1 MSNAS
6 QDDAA
11 QAVLSDALAAGVETV
26 RISFVDQHGILRG
39 KALPLSALEAAFR
52 NGVTMTSTLLLKDT
66 SHRTVFPVWDGDAGF
81 GDGVLT
87 GAGDVIMRPDPS
99 TFRVLPW
106 SAHSAWMLA
115 DIEMA
120 DGAPFPFSSRH
131 LLRQAVDRLAA
142 RNMSLMTGL
151 ELEFHV
157 FRIMEPR
164 LTHTDTGMPPAAPE
178 TALLAHGYQY
188 LTEDRYDQ
196 LEPVMD
202 ALRRAAEGLGLPVRS
217 MEVEFGPGQFEFTF
231 DPADAMTHADNM
243 ILFRAMAKQVCRRQ
257 GLHATFMTRP
267 QVQSGMASGWHLH
280 QSLVDRTRG
289 QNLFM
294 PRPDGGLSAIASAWI
309 AGLLDH
315 AHATC
320 LLSTPTI
327 NGYKRYQN
335 AFQLAPDRVA
345 WGRDN
350 KGVMLRA
357 LMAPDD
363 PASRIENRVAEA
375 AANPYLHMA
384 SQISAG
390 LDGIVRELAAPDP
403 VVTPYDSSAP
413 PLPRSLGE
421 ALTAFEDDA
430 FIDTAFGQGFRQYLA
445 TIKRAE
451 WDRFLATVT
460 DWEQREYFSIF

>member
-1 MSNAS
+1 MSKAPL
-6 QDDAA
+6 DDAA
-11 QAVLSDALAAGVETV
+11 QAVLSDAQAAGVETV

-39 KALPLSALEAAFR
+39 KALPLPALEGAFR

-66 SHRTVFPVWDGDAGF
+66 SHRTVFPVWGGDAGF

-87 GAGDVIMRPDPS
+87 GAGDVIMRPDPA

-115 DIEMA
+115 DIDMA
-120 DGAPFPFSSRH
+120 DGVPFPFSSRH

-142 RNMSLMTGL
+142 RNMVLMTGL

-157 FRIMEPR
+157 FRLTEPR
-164 LTHTDTGMPPAAPE
+164 LAHGDTGMPPAAPE
-178 TALLAHGYQY
+178 TELLAHGYQY

-202 ALRRAAEGLGLPVRS
+202 ALRRAAQGLGLPVRS

-243 ILFRAMAKQVCRRQ
+243 VLFRAMAKQVCRRQ

-267 QVQSGMASGWHLH
+267 QVQNGMASGWHLH

-294 PRPDGGLSAIASAWI
+294 ARPDGGLSAIASAWM

-315 AHATC
+315 AHGTC

-363 PASRIENRVAEA
+363 PASRVENRVAEA

-390 LDGIVRELAAPDP
+390 LDGIVRELVAPDP
-403 VVTPYDSSAP
+403 VVTPYDTASS
-413 PLPRSLGE
+413 PLPHNLGE
-421 ALTAFEDDA
+421 ALTAFENDT
-430 FIDTAFGQGFRQYLA
+430 FIDTAFGPGFRQYLA

>member
-1 MSNAS
+1 MSNAP

-11 QAVLSDALAAGVETV
+11 QAVLLDAQAVGVETV

-66 SHRTVFPVWDGDAGF
+66 SHRTVFPVWNGDAGF

-157 FRIMEPR
+157 FRTTGPR
-164 LTHTDTGMPPAAPE
+164 LAHADTGLPPAAPE
-178 TALLAHGYQY
+178 TELLAHGYQY

-243 ILFRAMAKQVCRRQ
+243 VLFRAMAKQVCRRQ

-315 AHATC
+315 AHGTC

-363 PASRIENRVAEA
+363 PASRVENRVAEA

-403 VVTPYDSSAP
+403 VVTPYDTSAP
-413 PLPRSLGE
+413 PLPRNLGD
-421 ALTAFEDDA
+421 ALTAFENDT

>member
-1 MSNAS
+1 M
-6 QDDAA
+6 
-11 QAVLSDALAAGVETV
+11 
-26 RISFVDQHGILRG
+26 DQHGILRG
-39 KALPLSALEAAFR
+39 KALPLTALESAFR

-66 SHRTVFPVWDGDAGF
+66 SHRTVFPVWTDDAGF

-87 GAGDVIMRPDPS
+87 GAGDVIMRPDPE
-99 TFRVLPW
+99 TFRILPW

-120 DGAPFPFSSRH
+120 DGAPFPFSPRH
-131 LLRQAVDRLAA
+131 LLRQAIARLAE
-142 RNMSLMTGL
+142 RNMALVVGL

-157 FRIMEPR
+157 FRITDAH
-164 LTHTDTGMPPAAPE
+164 LGNGDTGMPPVPPE
-178 TALLAHGYQY
+178 TELLAHGYQY

-202 ALRRAAEGLGLPVRS
+202 ALRHAAEGLGLPVRS

-231 DPADAMTHADNM
+231 DPADALTQADNM
-243 ILFRAMAKQVCRRQ
+243 VLFRTMAEQVCRRQ

-267 QVQSGMASGWHLH
+267 QVPNGMASGWHLH
-280 QSLVDRTRG
+280 QSLTDRMSG

-294 PRPDGGLSAIASAWI
+294 ARPDGELSAIASAWI

-320 LLSTPTI
+320 PLSTPTI

-335 AFQLAPDRVA
+335 AFQLAPDRIA
-345 WGRDN
+345 WGRDK
-350 KGVMLRA
+350 KGTMLRA
-357 LMAPDD
+357 LMGPND
-363 PASRIENRVAEA
+363 PASRVKSRLAEA

-390 LDGIVRELAAPDP
+390 LDGIVRGLAAPDP
-403 VVTPYDSSAP
+403 VTTPYESTAP
-413 PLPRSLGE
+413 LLPRNLGD
-421 ALTAFEDDA
+421 ALTVFAQSEFV
-430 FIDTAFGQGFRQYLA
+430 DTAFGDGFTNYFA

-460 DWEQREYFSIF
+460 DWEKREYFSIF